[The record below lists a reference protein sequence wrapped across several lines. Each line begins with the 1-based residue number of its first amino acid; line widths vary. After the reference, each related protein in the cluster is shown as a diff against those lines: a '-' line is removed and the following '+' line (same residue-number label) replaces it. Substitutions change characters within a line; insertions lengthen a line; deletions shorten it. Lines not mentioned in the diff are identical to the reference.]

1 MAGLERAPRY
11 SSVGSTADGNC
22 DGFVTK
28 IVHIHLPSSQL
39 VRIVSGQAV
48 NPDLLAHQ
56 AHASRSGF
64 GPADMEEMCSL
75 FTSKEC
81 T

>member
-1 MAGLERAPRY
+1 MGMIGLERAPRY
-11 SSVGSTADGNC
+11 SVGSATADGNC

-28 IVHIHLPSSQL
+28 IVQIHLPSSQL

-56 AHASRSGF
+56 AHTSRSGF
-64 GPADMEEMCSL
+64 R
-75 FTSKEC
+75 TH
-81 T
+81 